1 LSIKFLVVDG
11 NSMACRAAFAHNSK
25 MGPDLMTSTGRL
37 TGATLRFFNMFDK
50 VLHLVR
56 PTHIVVAWDVDHVTF
71 RNALDESYKGNREHK
86 DDSLHI
92 QFSDIKKILTAIG
105 INNVGVQGYEAD
117 DIIGTYVTLS
127 NADKTYIVSGDRD
140 SFQLVNDKTCVIYPL
155 HGFTDI
161 EFITPDYVLQ
171 KYEVPVD
178 KFVDL
183 KALMGDSGDNVRGID
198 NCGEKTAAKLI
209 NHYGSAESVAN
220 NAETIDL
227 KGINKNVKAGI
238 MEWAPRSNIVK
249 QLVTIR
255 KDVPVPYDF
264 NECQVKLNWKNAENI
279 FKELEFSSLIK
290 KLRNGEFYANK

>member
-1 LSIKFLVVDG
+1 VQ
-11 NSMACRAAFAHNSK
+11 FA
-25 MGPDLMTSTGRL
+25 
-37 TGATLRFFNMFDK
+37 
-50 VLHLVR
+50 
-56 PTHIVVAWDVDHVTF
+56 
-71 RNALDESYKGNREHK
+71 
-86 DDSLHI
+86 
-92 QFSDIKKILTAIG
+92 DIKGILNAIG
-105 INNVGVQGYEAD
+105 IKNIGIQGFEGD
-117 DIIGTYVTLS
+117 DIVGTYSKLS
-127 NADKTYIVSGDRD
+127 RANKNFIVSGDRD
-140 SFQLVNDKTCVIYPL
+140 SCQLVNDHTFIVYPKN
-155 HGFTDI
+155 GFNEVEI
-161 EFITPDYVLQ
+161 ITPEYILN
-171 KYEVPVD
+171 KYGIPVEN
-178 KFVDL
+178 FVDL